1 MSVCTPEPDVLN
13 FPGQGPDPSASTD
26 SPLPESSAG
35 FASLRG
41 AQGLAG
47 LAMLGGLAACGG
59 GDDDGSDD
67 NAQVMNLKADALVA
81 SASPTVAEA
90 ARFLTQATPGY
101 TAADLS
107 TVVAYGY
114 TSWLNKQMAV
124 PRSQGHC
131 DWMNAKGYN
140 AASNRFSSA
149 GLDNSIW
156 RKLISSGDPL
166 RQRMVLALSEICVVS
181 LLGVNAAWSQYAV
194 ARYLDL
200 LEANAFGNYR
210 KLLQDISL
218 SSAMGY
224 YLTFVGSAKANP
236 KTGSQPDENYA
247 RELMQLFTIGLVQL
261 NADGSVKMGANG
273 AALETYTQADVSGL
287 ARVFTGWNVDV
298 AGLTNPYPAE
308 HQQRPMVSAASQ
320 YETGSKTFLGKTIA
334 AGAPPMDAL
343 NQALD
348 TLFQHPNLPPF
359 ISRQLIQR
367 FVTSNPSPAYVGR
380 VSAVFAN
387 NGAGVRGDLQAVL
400 KAILLDTEAR
410 SATTAAL
417 PTFGKLREPV
427 MRFLA
432 WARAYQATSPSG
444 TWAVGDLSDP
454 ASRLGQSPMRA
465 SSVFNFFRP
474 GYVPPGTALA
484 QQGLVGP
491 EFQIASESSVAGY
504 VNFMQRVVTGSGA
517 GDLTPNY
524 STLLPLAGDAAAML
538 TQINRVVAGGQL
550 STQTL
555 NLIQGAV
562 ATLPPA
568 NNQANALKRIHAALT
583 LVLAAPEFI
592 VQK

>member
-1 MSVCTPEPDVLN
+1 MSVFDHEVLKGPERGPDLADPEPSR
-13 FPGQGPDPSASTD
+13 P
-26 SPLPESSAG
+26 AG
-35 FASLRG
+35 LDLVQG

-47 LAMLGGLAACGG
+47 LGLLGSLAACGG
-59 GDDDGSDD
+59 GESADTALDSRE
-67 NAQVMNLKADALVA
+67 AVAPLATQVL
-81 SASPTVAEA
+81 PTVAEA

-107 TVVAYGY
+107 AVVSTGY
-114 TSWLNKQMAV
+114 SAWLNKQFAL

-131 DWMNAKGYN
+131 DWLNARGYN
-140 AASNRFSSA
+140 VASNIFSTA
-149 GLDNSIW
+149 GLDNTIW

-181 LLGVNAAWSQYAV
+181 VLGVNASWRQYAV
-194 ARYLDL
+194 GHYLDL

-218 SSAMGY
+218 CPAMAY
-224 YLTFVGSAKANP
+224 YLSFRGSAKANP
-236 KTGSQPDENYA
+236 KTGSEPDENYA

-261 NADGSVKMGANG
+261 NADGTVKTRSNG
-273 AALETYTQADVSGL
+273 TALETYTQADVSGL

-298 AGLTNPYPAE
+298 SGLTSPYPADF
-308 HQQRPMVSAASQ
+308 QQRPLVSVASQ

-334 AGAPPMDAL
+334 AGTPAMEAL

-367 FVTSNPSPAYVGR
+367 FVTSNPSPAYVAR

-410 SATTAAL
+410 SATTAAS
-417 PTFGKLREPV
+417 PTYGKLREPV
-427 MRFLA
+427 LRFLA
-432 WARAYQATSPSG
+432 WARAYRASSASD

-454 ASRLGQSPMRA
+454 ASRLGQSPMR
-465 SSVFNFFRP
+465 SGSVFNFFRP

-484 QQGLVGP
+484 SQGLVGP
-491 EFQIASESSVAGY
+491 EFQIANESSVAGY
-504 VNFMQRVVTGSGA
+504 VNYMQRMVTGSGA
-517 GDLTPNY
+517 GDLTPDY
-524 STLLPLAGDAAAML
+524 SSLLPLAADAAAL
-538 TQINRVVAGGQL
+538 LAEINLVLAGGQL
-550 STQTL
+550 SPQTL
-555 NLIQGAV
+555 SLIQSAIT
-562 ATLPPA
+562 TLPSS
-568 NNQANALKRIHAALT
+568 NQPNALRRIQAALT